1 MLVLIKITYCSDGP
15 LLWFVCHPEKAAFYG

>member
-15 LLWFVCHPEKAAFYG
+15 LLWFKGRSEKAAFCG